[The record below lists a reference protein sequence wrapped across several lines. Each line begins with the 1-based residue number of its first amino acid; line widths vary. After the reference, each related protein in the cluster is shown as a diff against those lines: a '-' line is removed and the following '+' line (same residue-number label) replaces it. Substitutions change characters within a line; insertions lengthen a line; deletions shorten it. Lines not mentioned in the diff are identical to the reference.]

1 MYLVAAVSQSL
12 VDAGPGHGEGER
24 LYVAL
29 LSKPCA
35 GAKFH
40 IFTPPGIQWSLVKSC
55 AAFM

>member
-1 MYLVAAVSQSL
+1 MYLAAAVSQSL

-40 IFTPPGIQWSLVKSC
+40 IFYSTWYSVELG
-55 AAFM
+55 